1 MRFSLASGLSVSLVL
16 AACAHEGQ
24 TPSAYDPGAR
34 ESLRIPGGKRCLSVL
49 DQLHVKYERLRSRGR
64 VVTPVSI
71 ESDLGGVRFT
81 QSGKTSLVC
90 DCRLAL
96 ALYWSAPVFKGLH
109 ISEVE
114 HFGAYSNRTT
124 RGGRPSLHALGLAVD
139 TWRFKFDAATASVVR
154 DYAHGWGDGCSPN
167 APVLNRLACGLR
179 GLGLFRELITPDHD
193 SDHHDHIHLG
203 IVPL

>member
-1 MRFSLASGLSVSLVL
+1 MRLALRLCLSLSLAL
-16 AACAHEGQ
+16 AGCAHEGQ
-24 TPSAYDPGAR
+24 TPSAYDPSAL

-49 DQLHVKYERLRSRGR
+49 TQLHVKYTKLRARGR

-71 ESDLGGVRFT
+71 ESDLGGVRYT
-81 QSGKTSLVC
+81 QGGKTSLVC

-96 ALYWSAPVFKGLH
+96 ALYWAAPVFSALH
-109 ISEVE
+109 ISEIE

-124 RGGRPSLHALGLAVD
+124 RSGRPSQHALGLAID
-139 TWRFKFDAATASVVR
+139 TWRFKFGKTSANVVH
-154 DYAHGWGDGCSPN
+154 DYKHGWGSGCWPD
-167 APVLNRLACGLR
+167 APVLNRLVCELR

-193 SDHHDHIHLG
+193 ADHYNHVHLG